1 MKGVWGPSLPSPTAT
16 YAMNDT
22 RHTAANA
29 RPDVDQAVWSRF
41 LDPLFGL
48 PRGVVYAVSITLV
61 LLIALADKYIER
73 NLSLGVL
80 YVFPIVIAAMA
91 YSRVEMLILVA
102 ICTILREHYA
112 PFSWQPD
119 AHHRLFYTAISYGAV
134 GFFLIEIARNR
145 RLVMTHYHE
154 LREEIERRQAA
165 EAQLLAL
172 VESSP
177 AAVITLDSSGRI
189 ELANT
194 AAEQIFAVDK
204 GALIGRDAGDFLPVV
219 ADLARQHTKG
229 VVYRATTSG
238 LGKRANGE
246 SFQAY
251 VWFSTLPSKEGDRLA
266 AIVVDSSEDLRDSQE
281 ASLQSIL
288 RSTRVLVGSVS
299 HEIRNLAAAI
309 VMVHTNLGRISGV
322 AESEDYRALGTLAQ
336 VLARLATVE
345 LQQASEAE
353 LAGVSLP
360 RLLEEFSIII
370 RPSIEALEGRIV
382 LEIATGVPLVLGD
395 HQGLIQVLMNLSRN
409 SIRAMQDRAERTLT
423 LRVSFDPQNVYLRVL
438 DTGPG
443 IENPETVFQPFQP
456 GADASGLGLFIS
468 RAIVRA
474 CQGELYVEP
483 SAAGCSMVIKLRIY
497 SLEES
502 TAELGETEVQA

>member
-1 MKGVWGPSLPSPTAT
+1 
-16 YAMNDT
+16 
-22 RHTAANA
+22 
-29 RPDVDQAVWSRF
+29 
-41 LDPLFGL
+41 
-48 PRGVVYAVSITLV
+48 
-61 LLIALADKYIER
+61 
-73 NLSLGVL
+73 
-80 YVFPIVIAAMA
+80 
-91 YSRVEMLILVA
+91 
-102 ICTILREHYA
+102 
-112 PFSWQPD
+112 
-119 AHHRLFYTAISYGAV
+119 
-134 GFFLIEIARNR
+134 
-145 RLVMTHYHE
+145 
-154 LREEIERRQAA
+154 
-165 EAQLLAL
+165 
-172 VESSP
+172 
-177 AAVITLDSSGRI
+177 
-189 ELANT
+189 
-194 AAEQIFAVDK
+194 
-204 GALIGRDAGDFLPVV
+204 
-219 ADLARQHTKG
+219 
-229 VVYRATTSG
+229 
-238 LGKRANGE
+238 
-246 SFQAY
+246 
-251 VWFSTLPSKEGDRLA
+251 
-266 AIVVDSSEDLRDSQE
+266 
-281 ASLQSIL
+281 
-288 RSTRVLVGSVS
+288 
-299 HEIRNLAAAI
+299 
-309 VMVHTNLGRISGV
+309 MVHTNLGRISGV